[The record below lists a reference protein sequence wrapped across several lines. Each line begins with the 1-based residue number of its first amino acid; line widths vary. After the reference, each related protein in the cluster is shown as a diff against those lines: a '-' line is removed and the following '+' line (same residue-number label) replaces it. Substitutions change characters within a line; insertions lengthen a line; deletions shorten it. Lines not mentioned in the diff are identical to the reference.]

1 MEGQYIDLLI
11 QDNDLVL
18 DLSRQPAPIQDRASI
33 AQDIAHMIRDS
44 GLLVT
49 LVAERDRL
57 RQRDCIQ
64 QLELLVEDD
73 ERLVPGTAQI
83 IEQEPGV
90 YLVTATTL
98 AFGQIEV
105 SGVKA

>member
-1 MEGQYIDLLI
+1 MAEYIDLLI
-11 QDNDLVL
+11 VDNDLAL
-18 DLSRQPAPIQDRASI
+18 DLSQQPNQIEDRACI

-64 QLELLVEDD
+64 QLELLVETDT
-73 ERLVPGTAQI
+73 RLVPGTALITQ
-83 IEQEPGV
+83 QEPGQ
-90 YLVTATTL
+90 YLVTAATL
-98 AFGQIEV
+98 EFGSVEV
-105 SGVKA
+105 TL

>member
-1 MEGQYIDLLI
+1 MAEYIDLLI
-11 QDNDLVL
+11 VNNDLAL
-18 DLSRQPAPIQDRASI
+18 DLSQQPNQIEDRACI

-64 QLELLVEDD
+64 QLELLVETDT
-73 ERLVPGTAQI
+73 RLVPGTALITQ
-83 IEQEPGV
+83 QEPGL

-98 AFGQIEV
+98 EFGSVEV
-105 SGVKA
+105 TLE

>member
-1 MEGQYIDLLI
+1 MSDYVDLLI
-11 QDNDLVL
+11 SDNDLVL
-18 DLSRQPAPIQDRASI
+18 DLSQQPTLVDDRACI

-49 LVAERDRL
+49 LVAERSTL

-64 QLELLVEDD
+64 QMELLVEDD

-83 IEQEPGV
+83 TQVEPGLF
-90 YLVTATTL
+90 LVTATTL
-98 AFGQIEV
+98 KFGTLEV
-105 SGVKA
+105 NL

>member
-1 MEGQYIDLLI
+1 MSVYIDLLI
-11 QDNDLVL
+11 EDNDLVL
-18 DLSRQPAPIQDRASI
+18 DPSRQPEPVEDRACI

-64 QLELLVEDD
+64 QLELLVETDL
-73 ERLVPGTAQI
+73 RLVPGTASITQV
-83 IEQEPGV
+83 EPGQ
-90 YLVTATTL
+90 YLVAATTL
-98 AFGQIEV
+98 EFGSIEV
-105 SGVKA
+105 TL

>member
-1 MEGQYIDLLI
+1 MDGQYIDLLI
-11 QDNDLVL
+11 QNNDLVL
-18 DLSRQPAPIQDRASI
+18 DLARQPEPIQDRASI

-64 QLELLVEDD
+64 QLELLVEED
-73 ERLVPGTAQI
+73 ERLMPGTAQI
-83 IEQEPGV
+83 VEQGNGV

-98 AFGQIEV
+98 GFGDI
-105 SGVKA
+105 GVTV

>member
-1 MEGQYIDLLI
+1 MSEYIDLLI
-11 QDNDLVL
+11 VNNDLAL
-18 DLSRQPAPIQDRASI
+18 DAGRQPLLVDDRASI

-64 QLELLVEDD
+64 QLELLVETD

-83 IEQEPGV
+83 VQVEPGQ
-90 YLVTATTL
+90 YLVTAKTL
-98 AFGQIEV
+98 KFGSIEV
-105 SGVKA
+105 SL